1 MLTVASCTQK
11 MPHATCKPPVSPQQQ
26 QQQQHRQSQGCMQ
39 HSIGHGSDLCTDE
52 HHDEPLRQHPE
63 RPLLAHVAIAIAA
76 VTRRALFVRPGERLE
91 DTRKTQGTVV
101 GEAEAA
107 AAAAAAV
114 TRTSE
119 TDGSGYGSHFE
130 FCDGAIKVVKA
141 VPDVFVLPSAGHEFE
156 ALKDIDHV
164 VDAPAPHAWEV
175 SRHTDTHRH
184 RHTHTHTT
192 SDTAR

>member
-1 MLTVASCTQK
+1 M
-11 MPHATCKPPVSPQQQ
+11 
-26 QQQQHRQSQGCMQ
+26 
-39 HSIGHGSDLCTDE
+39 
-52 HHDEPLRQHPE
+52 
-63 RPLLAHVAIAIAA
+63 
-76 VTRRALFVRPGERLE
+76 
-91 DTRKTQGTVV
+91 V
-101 GEAEAA
+101 GEAEAEA

-184 RHTHTHTT
+184 RHTDTHNVRHSEVTMAAECARKTPLNSLTLKQRNATGCQGDAHTDTDTDTDTHTRTTLPLQTPNAPREAAT
-192 SDTAR
+192 SSSASTAPSCPAQMSQNLSKEQGARGNRL